1 MAGCGELQC
10 ITREIIIFM
19 RNWKKTG
26 EGLAGH
32 HGMPEP
38 SVGTIDGIK
47 HPQMLEEGERAYCGE
62 AELQTKNWMVGQIK
76 ESRKRKRKV
85 IFEMV
90 GAVAAADGEIADT
103 LPGMGENLEER

>member
-1 MAGCGELQC
+1 
-10 ITREIIIFM
+10 M

-47 HPQMLEEGERAYCGE
+47 HPQMSEEGERAYCGE

-85 IFEMV
+85 IFVMV